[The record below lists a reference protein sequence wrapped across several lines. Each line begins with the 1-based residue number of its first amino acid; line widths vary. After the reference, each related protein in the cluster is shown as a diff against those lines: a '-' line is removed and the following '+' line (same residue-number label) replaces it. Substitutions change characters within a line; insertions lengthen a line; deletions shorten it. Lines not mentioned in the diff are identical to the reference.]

1 MNNLAK
7 GGEMLEIKNEDQVTN
22 VAMDEKIISVVGNS
36 VVTIKADKIV
46 MKVEQVSQY
55 HHHYLLTPNL
65 F

>member
-46 MKVEQVSQY
+46 MKVE
-55 HHHYLLTPNL
+55 
-65 F
+65 